1 VRIHT
6 GTVRR
11 PGIVDR
17 HFILSL
23 SEQPMPKDFVSLA
36 DFSTS
41 ALRDLVTLAHD
52 VKRNPRAYRDV
63 CAGQTL
69 AMIFQKPSLRT
80 RVSFQT
86 GIYQLG
92 GQGIYLGPTD
102 IQLHRGETIA
112 DTATVLSRYVDGI
125 MARVFGHADVVDLA
139 ANASV
144 PVINGLSDFNH
155 PCQVLADLQTVS
167 EKFGRLDGLKFAYI
181 GDGNNMAHSIM
192 VGCAKVGM
200 NVAIGHPKGYAPEA
214 EVTTRTREFAAEF
227 GTAVQVTEDP
237 MEAVADADVV
247 YTDVWASMG
256 QEDEATE
263 RLKRFAG
270 FQVDAKMMAAAKP
283 SAIFLH
289 CLPAHRGEEVA
300 AEVIDGPQSVVFDQ
314 AENRLHA
321 QKAIM
326 ISLMGRK
333 H

>member
-1 VRIHT
+1 
-6 GTVRR
+6 
-11 PGIVDR
+11 
-17 HFILSL
+17 
-23 SEQPMPKDFVSLA
+23 MPSHFVSLA
-36 DFSTS
+36 DFSTEQ
-41 ALRDLVTLAHD
+41 LRKLLEIAHD
-52 VKRNPRAYRDV
+52 VKRNPRAYKDA
-63 CAGQTL
+63 CEGQTL

-112 DTATVLSRYVDGI
+112 DTAQVLSRYVDGI
-125 MARVFGHADVVDLA
+125 MARVFGHSDIVDLA
-139 ANASV
+139 AHATV
-144 PVINGLSDFNH
+144 PVINGLSDYNH

-167 EKFGRLDGLKFAYI
+167 EKFGRLEGLKFAYI

-192 VGCAKVGM
+192 VGCAKMGM
-200 NVAIGHPKGYAPEA
+200 HVAVGHPKGYAPDGET
-214 EVTTRTREFAAEF
+214 TTRTREIAAIS
-227 GTAVQVTEDP
+227 GSAVQVTEDP
-237 MEAVADADVV
+237 MEAAADADVI

-256 QEDEATE
+256 QEDEAAE
-263 RLKRFAG
+263 RLKRFEG
-270 FQVDAKMMAAAKP
+270 FQVNEHMMAAAKP
-283 SAIFLH
+283 GAIFLH
-289 CLPAHRGEEVA
+289 CLPAHRGEEVSA
-300 AEVIDGPQSVVFDQ
+300 AVIDGPQSVVFDQ